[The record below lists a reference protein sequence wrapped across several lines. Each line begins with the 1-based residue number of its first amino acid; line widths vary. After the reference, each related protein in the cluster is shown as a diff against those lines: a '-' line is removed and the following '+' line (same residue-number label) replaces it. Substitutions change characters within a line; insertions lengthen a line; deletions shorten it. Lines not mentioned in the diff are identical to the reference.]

1 MRHRSLH
8 RAAALS
14 MVALLLSAG
23 IAAADG
29 VAADGDALTSQVD
42 GTVHLGTVDPGAEV
56 IVDVRFVLTCAGL
69 SHVDPGQSILLS
81 YGGGSQPGDGEIVS
95 VGAATLDPIEG
106 DWAVDDEGCATP
118 APSTDNGSWS
128 RVTLT
133 APSVPGTGYAYT
145 VSWDRALSPA
155 GTNDDQALSRTPT
168 TVDFTLDVRGNVA
181 PTLLLPSSVTVEGD
195 TTGGWTADWSGVSA
209 TDPEDSP
216 DPVPSCTPAAGS
228 VLPLGT
234 TTVACSVTDT
244 GGRSDSGSF
253 DVTVVDTT
261 PPVIGAMPADRTL
274 TALDPSGTIVTYAVP
289 GASDVV
295 DPQPTVDCVPASGS
309 HVAVGTTTITCAAT
323 DDSGNRSTDTFNV
336 TVTYS
341 APHAAAATWL
351 EPVGSSGTLVANR
364 GRSVPVK
371 VLLSV
376 DGTELRTGDARLSI
390 VDCGG
395 RDTRS
400 VGLAYSGGRWNA
412 AIDTA
417 PLAGACYSVSA
428 TIDGLVAGSFTLEL
442 RGSMTVSKAS
452 TSRR

>member
-8 RAAALS
+8 RAAAMS

-42 GTVHLGTVDPGAEV
+42 GTVDLGTFDPSAEV

-69 SHVDPGQSILLS
+69 SHVDPGQSIVLS

-95 VGAATLDPIEG
+95 VGSATLDPIEG

-128 RVTLT
+128 RVTLK
-133 APSVPGTGYAYT
+133 APSVPGNGYAYT

-155 GTNDDQALSRTPT
+155 GVNDDQALSRTPT

-181 PTLLLPSSVTVEGD
+181 PTLVLPASFTVEGD
-195 TTGGWTADWSGVSA
+195 TAGGWTADWSGVSA

-216 DPVPSCTPAAGS
+216 DPVSSCVPAAGS

-234 TTVACSVTDT
+234 TTVACSVTDS

-253 DVTVVDTT
+253 DVTVVDTAA
-261 PPVIGAMPADRTL
+261 PALGAMPADQTL
-274 TALDPSGTIVTYAVP
+274 TTLDPSGTTVTYTAP
-289 GASDVV
+289 NASDVV
-295 DPQPTVDCVPASGS
+295 DPSPTVDCIPASGG

-323 DDSGNRSTDTFNV
+323 DASGNRSTDTFSV
-336 TVTYS
+336 TVSYS
-341 APHAAAATWL
+341 APHEATATWL
-351 EPVGSSGTLVANR
+351 EPVGSGGTLVANR

-371 VLLSV
+371 VQLSV
-376 DGTELRTGDARLSI
+376 DGTEVRTGDASLSV

-395 RDTRS
+395 GNATS

-412 AIDTA
+412 AVDTTS
-417 PLAGACYSVSA
+417 LTGACYTVAA
-428 TIDGLVAGSFTLEL
+428 TIDGLTAGSFTLDL
-442 RGSMTVSKAS
+442 RGSITVSKAS